1 MAVIVLGVS
10 MFHILTAKSILDAN
24 EEADLV
30 LFHPVHSPETRR
42 MMGRWGV
49 RLGYRKIIDLTDD
62 VERAVASIRLG
73 GRSLRGKFVGRR
85 SQRLEFREVIEVL
98 KGRLGVENR
107 SYKKVILRFKVS
119 LSEKILMA
127 WCFPSIEMLR
137 VPESIGEE
145 IRDKRP
151 LSMKAEWWVRERLI
165 DSKTQASLF
174 WLGVRPFGVPQ
185 ILRLI
190 SPRFAL
196 NMGLSS
202 RLKMDKTALL
212 RELGKV
218 KINKL
223 LEKHVKV
230 LIAGTLPLKTPSPIL
245 GWTASEETQFYND
258 LIVHI
263 CVDQN
268 VTRDEIVFVPHPR
281 TRVQDLSEYKRSLS
295 CSVIP
300 QTQDASIELMIVHQ
314 KSIQAVYTY
323 MSDSAA
329 SAKLLFGITG
339 VLIDTKLIGYG
350 GLLKKHHYRMIK
362 WRAEYCKLDILPVD
376 RILKS

>member
-1 MAVIVLGVS
+1 MAVIVFGVS
-10 MFHILTAKSILDAN
+10 MFHILHAKSILDAN

-42 MMGRWGV
+42 MMGQWGV

-62 VERAVASIRLG
+62 VESAVASIRLG

-85 SQRLEFREVIEVL
+85 SQRLVIREVIEVL
-98 KGRLGVENR
+98 KGRRGVENCL
-107 SYKKVILRFKVS
+107 YKKVILRFKVS

-137 VPESIGEE
+137 VSESIGEE

-151 LSMKAEWWVRERLI
+151 LSMKVEWWVRERLI
-165 DSKTQASLF
+165 NSKTQASMC

-185 ILRLI
+185 IVRLF
-190 SPRFAL
+190 SPRFIL

-218 KINKL
+218 KFNNP

-230 LIAGTLPLKTPSPIL
+230 LIAGTMRLTRPSPNL
-245 GWTASEETQFYND
+245 GWTALEETQFYND

-263 CVDQN
+263 CAEQN
-268 VTRDEIVFVPHPR
+268 VTIDEIVFVPHPR
-281 TRVQDLSEYKRSLS
+281 TRDQDVSEYKRNLS

-300 QTQDASIELMIVHQ
+300 PARDAPIELMIFHQ

-323 MSDSAA
+323 MSDSAG

-339 VLIDTKLIGYG
+339 VLIDTKLVGYG
-350 GLLKKHHYRMIK
+350 GLVKKHHYRMIK

>member
-42 MMGRWGV
+42 MMGQWGV

-98 KGRLGVENR
+98 KGRLDVENC

-127 WCFPSIEMLR
+127 WCFPGIEMLR

-151 LSMKAEWWVRERLI
+151 LSMKVEWWVREKLI
-165 DSKTQASLF
+165 DSKTQASLC
-174 WLGVRPFGVPQ
+174 W
-185 ILRLI
+185 
-190 SPRFAL
+190 
-196 NMGLSS
+196 
-202 RLKMDKTALL
+202 
-212 RELGKV
+212 
-218 KINKL
+218 
-223 LEKHVKV
+223 
-230 LIAGTLPLKTPSPIL
+230 
-245 GWTASEETQFYND
+245 
-258 LIVHI
+258 
-263 CVDQN
+263 
-268 VTRDEIVFVPHPR
+268 
-281 TRVQDLSEYKRSLS
+281 
-295 CSVIP
+295 
-300 QTQDASIELMIVHQ
+300 
-314 KSIQAVYTY
+314 
-323 MSDSAA
+323 
-329 SAKLLFGITG
+329 
-339 VLIDTKLIGYG
+339 
-350 GLLKKHHYRMIK
+350 
-362 WRAEYCKLDILPVD
+362 
-376 RILKS
+376 

>member
-10 MFHILTAKSILDAN
+10 MLHILTAKSILDAN

-30 LFHPVHSPETRR
+30 LFHPVHSPESRR
-42 MMGRWGV
+42 MMRRWGV

-62 VERAVASIRLG
+62 VERAVANIRLG
-73 GRSLRGKFVGRR
+73 GRGLRGKFVGRR

-98 KGRLGVENR
+98 KGRLGVENC

-151 LSMKAEWWVRERLI
+151 LSMKVEWWVRIRLI

-185 ILRLI
+185 ILRLF
-190 SPRFAL
+190 SPRFTL

-218 KINKL
+218 KINKP

-230 LIAGTLPLKTPSPIL
+230 LIAGTLPLKKPNPIL

-281 TRVQDLSEYKRSLS
+281 TRVQDLSEYKRNLS

-300 QTQDASIELMIVHQ
+300 QTQDSSIELMICHQ

-329 SAKLLFGITG
+329 SVKLLFGITG
-339 VLIDTKLIGYG
+339 VFIDTSRLF
-350 GLLKKHHYRMIK
+350 KKHHYRMNK